1 MSRAVKT
8 MAVCTVLALVAA
20 TGYTVSVG
28 GNGWMWFA
36 WVVLGLATAAA
47 AATGGERER

>member
-1 MSRAVKT
+1 MNSGLKFMT
-8 MAVCTVLALVAA
+8 MCTVIALIVA

-36 WVVLGLATAAA
+36 WVVLGLATGAAA
-47 AATGGERER
+47 VTTSER